1 MTREQLDSMENSV
14 SNTDKDPAA
23 SLLRTAW
30 EPAPQ
35 GPPDSPP
42 DSPGGKAG
50 RKSLRQFA
58 SNDTPT
64 ENV

>member
-1 MTREQLDSMENSV
+1 MFGNDKEQLDSMENSV

-35 GPPDSPP
+35 GPPDSP
-42 DSPGGKAG
+42 GGKAG